1 MSYGTDK
8 LINKSDALLMI
19 NCFIHMEQAFGP
31 PNPNV
36 YPKLLFWKRKLQR
49 WIREEKAATNKQNK

>member
-1 MSYGTDK
+1 
-8 LINKSDALLMI
+8 
-19 NCFIHMEQAFGP
+19 MEQAFGP